1 MCHHQDLFFFP
12 TSKISLIYNYF
23 LSSHDDQTVC
33 LTVIMIWMKSLIPL
47 FVILTVSSP
56 PPLLSPSVSVSASPS
71 ADLQLGS
78 EATLQCQVKGLM
90 PEYAVQWERP
100 GGSPHI
106 TSQVVQLKSVA
117 RSDAGAWNCTFS
129 YDEMT
134 YSESLNIKVKGKT
147 LTSTKVFVFVFYHNK
162 SIMFTS
168 KGMIYCVFAFRPCY
182 SSTCTSHFPG
192 RP

>member
-1 MCHHQDLFFFP
+1 M
-12 TSKISLIYNYF
+12 
-23 LSSHDDQTVC
+23 
-33 LTVIMIWMKSLIPL
+33 MWMKSPL

-90 PEYAVQWERP
+90 PDYAVQWKRP
-100 GGSPHI
+100 GGSPHT

-117 RSDAGAWNCTFS
+117 RSDAGTWQCTFS
-129 YDEMT
+129 HDGVT
-134 YSESLNIKVKGKT
+134 YNENLDIKVTSKT
-147 LTSTKVFVFVFYHNK
+147 LTSTKVLVCFFYHNK
-162 SIMFTS
+162 SIIFTS

-192 RP
+192 RS